1 MRIVWENN
9 TKKKTENIQWGT
21 RTIKKERDK
30 KKGEGRE
37 RRERERERDR

>member
-9 TKKKTENIQWGT
+9 NKKKTENIKWGT
-21 RTIKKERDK
+21 RTIKKERDE

-37 RRERERERDR
+37 RRERERDK